1 MKRRIPDQAEKL
13 RQIAK
18 HESLHGPG
26 GAGLSLPTLDQPVDS
41 RPAAGN
47 DVMPPAPGFPEF
59 PTDPDAG
66 PIVPSQSPAASEP
79 LPAPSAPG
87 ADTLPPAVSPP
98 SVLEEIPAAAAES
111 PVEEPLLPAG
121 AIATPPPPPLDMASP
136 GVESPGVEPPMAAA
150 VPVEMDT
157 GIVPGREIPAE
168 AATEEPTAGASPH
181 PKRINRRMLAQDHTR
196 VIAVS
201 GGKGGV
207 GKSNVACN
215 LALAMAKMKKRVLL
229 LDADLSLANVD
240 VLLGITP
247 RLNLSHMISGEK
259 TLEEIMVEGP
269 EGIRIIPGGSG
280 LEEMTNLSPREMD
293 RLFDAFADI
302 DPAPD
307 IFLIDTAAGIHPNV
321 LQFLTAADQTIV
333 VTTPEP
339 TAYTDAYALIKTL
352 HKHDPQ
358 KEIGVLVNMA
368 QNNAEAA
375 EVLRLMLHMCR
386 QFLQLSFNN
395 LGFIP
400 RDPEVLKSVRHQK
413 PFLLH
418 SPACPASHAIRNI
431 AATILQIGVDDHR
444 PRGLRHFLRHL
455 FSYSPA
461 PAPAAEAQ

>member
-1 MKRRIPDQAEKL
+1 MKHRIPDQAEKL

-18 HESLHGPG
+18 QESLHGPG
-26 GAGLSLPTLDQPVDS
+26 AAGLGLSTLDHPGNS
-41 RPAAGN
+41 RPAPAAP
-47 DVMPPAPGFPEF
+47 DKTPPPVPEF
-59 PTDPDAG
+59 PEIAALPDSESLTPAQSAAG
-66 PIVPSQSPAASEP
+66 LDP
-79 LPAPSAPG
+79 LPAPSAP
-87 ADTLPPAVSPP
+87 
-98 SVLEEIPAAAAES
+98 
-111 PVEEPLLPAG
+111 VEKPLLPVTAT
-121 AIATPPPPPLDMASP
+121 ADRNFEDAPVDAPKSPVDEPLPSAPIATPSPSSTATASP
-136 GVESPGVEPPMAAA
+136 GTTPPETAAPPVEPEILP
-150 VPVEMDT
+150 VPET
-157 GIVPGREIPAE
+157 EIP
-168 AATEEPTAGASPH
+168 EEPATDASTPGGPPGAGRCH
-181 PKRINRRMLAQDHTR
+181 RRMLTQDHTR

-358 KEIGVLVNMA
+358 KEIGVLINMA
-368 QNNAEAA
+368 QTNAEAA
-375 EVLRLMLHMCR
+375 EVIRLMLHMCR
-386 QFLQLSFNN
+386 QFLQVSFNN

-418 SPACPASHAIRNI
+418 SPACPASLAVRNI
-431 AATILQIGVDDHR
+431 AATILQISVSGRR
-444 PRGLRHFLRHL
+444 PRGLRQFFRNL
-455 FSYSPA
+455 FSYSTA